1 VKYLAKGKVL
11 QWTKIQDESFAI
23 MGPLQQVIDS
33 YTDSRVTEAHHLQE
47 ICRYLASKPCK
58 KHQKSAKTMF
68 F

>member
-1 VKYLAKGKVL
+1 
-11 QWTKIQDESFAI
+11 

-68 F
+68 FLNEFNLEKKGKDVE